1 MEEKLRFVFEHERQE
16 RAMTEL
22 FERYE
27 ITRQQ
32 PIANFTFSA
41 SSQIRRLVTVRRGD
55 CGGESADLRTTVTSS
70 ARAIESSESPVSPA
84 LKSRCAA

>member
-1 MEEKLRFVFEHERQE
+1 VAGAGKTGACLKTSGVMEEKLRFVFEHERQE

-22 FERYE
+22 SERDE
-27 ITRQQ
+27 ITGQQ

-55 CGGESADLRTTVTSS
+55 RG
-70 ARAIESSESPVSPA
+70 
-84 LKSRCAA
+84 